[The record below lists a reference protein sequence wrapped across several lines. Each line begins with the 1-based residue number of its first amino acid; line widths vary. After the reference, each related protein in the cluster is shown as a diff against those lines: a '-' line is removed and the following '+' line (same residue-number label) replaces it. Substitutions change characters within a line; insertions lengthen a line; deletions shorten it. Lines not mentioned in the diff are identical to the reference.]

1 MSKNTPKTEQIF
13 KKSKPIDQLSS
24 AEAISLMIEEQ
35 QNASIEVK
43 KSANSIEIAVEA
55 IHSNLI
61 KNPNGRL
68 VYVGAGTSG
77 RIGVQDGVE
86 LFPTFNWPKKR
97 LEFIIAGG
105 DKAILKAVENAE
117 DDILEA
123 KKIISKKCINSKDV
137 VIGLAASG
145 NTPFTCKVLEESNKK
160 GALTIAISNNPKGKI
175 LNFGQYK
182 IILNTKEEVISG
194 STRLKA
200 GTAQK
205 ICLNIISSMVM
216 VKMGRVKNGLM
227 SHMVPTNDKL
237 RKRKLIIT
245 RKI

>member
-13 KKSKPIDQLSS
+13 KKSKPIDHLSS

-117 DDILEA
+117 DDVLEA
-123 KKIISKKCINSKDV
+123 KRLYQKM
-137 VIGLAASG
+137 
-145 NTPFTCKVLEESNKK
+145 
-160 GALTIAISNNPKGKI
+160 
-175 LNFGQYK
+175 YK
-182 IILNTKEEVISG
+182 F
-194 STRLKA
+194 
-200 GTAQK
+200 
-205 ICLNIISSMVM
+205 
-216 VKMGRVKNGLM
+216 
-227 SHMVPTNDKL
+227 
-237 RKRKLIIT
+237 
-245 RKI
+245 